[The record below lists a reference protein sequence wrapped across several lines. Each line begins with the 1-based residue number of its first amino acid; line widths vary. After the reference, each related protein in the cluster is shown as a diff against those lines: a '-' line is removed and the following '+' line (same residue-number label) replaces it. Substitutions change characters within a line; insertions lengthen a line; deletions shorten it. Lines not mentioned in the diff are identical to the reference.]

1 MPGSRTP
8 SYGYRDA
15 DVANLSLPPL
25 ITCERC
31 NKKKAHRNFA
41 KKRQLDAK
49 LNLSKGKGAK
59 AICMLCTGSPIKELE
74 CIVCDTWKALDDYA
88 KAQRKNPDCATCEK
102 CMKNQLETEPIEVGG
117 ARGYDDDSDDEDGA
131 GCTMDAPTLPGESEG
146 LSVDLLGLC
155 IGEKGEG
162 NGNGVKQSGHASP
175 AVKSPGGQ
183 SASGGVPLTYGFN
196 PKAYSSRASSTINS
210 MANNPPASK
219 NSNFAK
225 VGAYKAPKPK
235 KEEKKEE
242 KKDSDSESWHGQ
254 QEDDEELDEDEI

>member
-1 MPGSRTP
+1 
-8 SYGYRDA
+8 
-15 DVANLSLPPL
+15 
-25 ITCERC
+25 
-31 NKKKAHRNFA
+31 
-41 KKRQLDAK
+41 
-49 LNLSKGKGAK
+49 
-59 AICMLCTGSPIKELE
+59 
-74 CIVCDTWKALDDYA
+74 
-88 KAQRKNPDCATCEK
+88 
-102 CMKNQLETEPIEVGG
+102 MKNQLETEPIEAGG

-162 NGNGVKQSGHASP
+162 NGNGVKQSGPASP

-183 SASGGVPLTYGFN
+183 SASGGVPLAYGFN
-196 PKAYSSRASSTINS
+196 PNAYSSRASSTINS

-225 VGAYKAPKPK
+225 VGAYVSFRPYPGRMTLTIKQKPPKPK
-235 KEEKKEE
+235 KEERKEE
-242 KKDSDSESWHGQ
+242 KKDSDNESWHGQ